1 MDWFDRELGKSRM
14 GASHEAPRPPGCKGL
29 LITLLI
35 VIVGFL
41 IVAIASGW
49 VHITKVAP

>member
-1 MDWFDRELGKSRM
+1 MDWFDRDQADAGIMFRH
-14 GASHEAPRPPGCKGL
+14 GAAQPPGCRGL
-29 LITLLI
+29 LITFL
-35 VIVGFL
+35 VVVVVFL